1 MAYWRRGLIWGFTVF
16 IWLIVYIQL
25 FPSLLPIGHIFF
37 DSFGH
42 LLPHLFQ
49 HHSTNLTLFPMGYKL
64 WEGGNCVY
72 VFHQGHVL
80 LIICATIFVLFSL
93 SLHSKSNCSFRRGKK
108 RGQNDQFRPSLPPW
122 KPPCRGQMVPND
134 FLQHRVHYVIMIW
147 WLMAKKLNFRC
158 KKRVKI
164 QFFLKW
170 PISPLGPPPGSPL

>member
-1 MAYWRRGLIWGFTVF
+1 MAYSRRGLIWGFTVF

-93 SLHSKSNCSFRRGKK
+93 SLHSKSNCSFRSLFLPIKDPFDG
-108 RGQNDQFRPSLPPW
+108 GWMPIIQCIPIHFGSICDILVDNVYWANNPSRISILAKTLFLLFW
-122 KPPCRGQMVPND
+122 LIQDPCKGS
-134 FLQHRVHYVIMIW
+134 YV
-147 WLMAKKLNFRC
+147 F
-158 KKRVKI
+158 V
-164 QFFLKW
+164 
-170 PISPLGPPPGSPL
+170 